1 MEIVIEETL
10 AINIFL
16 NLLILKIVSKVV
28 RKKSRLLILSSL
40 IGGVIA
46 LIEPLWGLNPV
57 LKICLLICLSFI
69 MILISFSYTSFK
81 DFLVCIALFIFATFL
96 FGGGA
101 MAVGQ
106 IFGTFPLFVV
116 AIIGLVIFV
125 LVNIVLKIINHHKRM
140 QKFTYN
146 LTFIDGD
153 KVIKEEG
160 YLDSGNVLYD
170 TITKKPIVLVT
181 YDVFHKFYEDVS
193 LMSLIT
199 KDVSSCSIKN
209 GHYIKI
215 NSVGKGTS
223 ILIFTVDQLKV
234 EGDERMYKNVALGVS
249 FSGFEKSFGKN
260 VLLHCDFS

>member
-1 MEIVIEETL
+1 MTAKKILLDLLKKDSLSFKGKDNLFSFISSTYSLSLVEIKKAYNFLVSDGQILEVSPNNIIAVPSHGYHKGVFMGSTRGYGFCRLPDAEKDD
-10 AINIFL
+10 IFL
-16 NLLILKIVSKVV
+16 PANMC
-28 RKKSRLLILSSL
+28 
-40 IGGVIA
+40 GNA
-46 LIEPLWGLNPV
+46 
-57 LKICLLICLSFI
+57 
-69 MILISFSYTSFK
+69 
-81 DFLVCIALFIFATFL
+81 
-96 FGGGA
+96 
-101 MAVGQ
+101 
-106 IFGTFPLFVV
+106 
-116 AIIGLVIFV
+116 
-125 LVNIVLKIINHHKRM
+125 
-140 QKFTYN
+140 
-146 LTFIDGD
+146 IDGD

-215 NSVGKGTS
+215 NSVGKGTI